1 MFGIMNYHLCILK
14 CSYSAWVDGSGIS
27 SLTTSPI
34 VVKILQMLHITYLFI
49 SYSKQKPVKTGMDE
63 IRPMENGNH
72 PEIESSASKA
82 SDFNDGKLL
91 IVFLGHVIIIE
102 LKNK

>member
-1 MFGIMNYHLCILK
+1 
-14 CSYSAWVDGSGIS
+14 
-27 SLTTSPI
+27 
-34 VVKILQMLHITYLFI
+34 
-49 SYSKQKPVKTGMDE
+49 MDE

-72 PEIESSASKA
+72 PENESSASKA